1 MKKGGIYMEAFQ
13 ELQDEKRRIEFASLL
28 GKTPDFS
35 KLRQIAISFNE
46 QNNTNLNVAG
56 TDKELWKRV
65 QQYFRN
71 LLRDS

>member
-1 MKKGGIYMEAFQ
+1 MEAFQ
-13 ELQDEKRRIEFASLL
+13 ELQDEKRRIEFAGLL
-28 GKTPDFS
+28 GETPDFS

-56 TDKELWKRV
+56 TDKELWKSV

>member
-1 MKKGGIYMEAFQ
+1 MEAFQ

>member
-1 MKKGGIYMEAFQ
+1 MEAFQ
-13 ELQDEKRRIEFASLL
+13 ELQDEKRHIEFAGLL
-28 GKTPDFS
+28 GETPDFS

-56 TDKELWKRV
+56 TDKELWKSV

>member
-1 MKKGGIYMEAFQ
+1 MEAFQ
-13 ELQDEKRRIEFASLL
+13 KLQDEKRRIEFAGLL
-28 GKTPDFS
+28 GETPDFS

-56 TDKELWKRV
+56 TDKELWKSV

>member
-1 MKKGGIYMEAFQ
+1 MKKDV
-13 ELQDEKRRIEFASLL
+13 LNLRSLL
-28 GKTPDFS
+28 GETPDFS
-35 KLRQIAISFNE
+35 KLRQIAILFNE

-56 TDKELWKRV
+56 TDKELWKSV